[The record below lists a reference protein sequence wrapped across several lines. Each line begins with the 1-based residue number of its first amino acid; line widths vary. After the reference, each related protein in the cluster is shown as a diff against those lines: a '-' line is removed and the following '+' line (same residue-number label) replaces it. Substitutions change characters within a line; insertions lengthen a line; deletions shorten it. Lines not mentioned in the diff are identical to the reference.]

1 MSRSKPE
8 GEALLTARSSSI
20 TACTEMWLCLEVGAI
35 DDLQHFDG
43 IHQAKVG
50 RGKYLK
56 NKKKKKKKERKK
68 KKAEIFMSRIK
79 NKTTTNKKQKNMG
92 RKTAHFATTTKCRST
107 S

>member
-56 NKKKKKKKERKK
+56 KKKKKKKEKKRKK
-68 KKAEIFMSRIK
+68 EEK
-79 NKTTTNKKQKNMG
+79 G
-92 RKTAHFATTTKCRST
+92 RNIDEPY
-107 S
+107 